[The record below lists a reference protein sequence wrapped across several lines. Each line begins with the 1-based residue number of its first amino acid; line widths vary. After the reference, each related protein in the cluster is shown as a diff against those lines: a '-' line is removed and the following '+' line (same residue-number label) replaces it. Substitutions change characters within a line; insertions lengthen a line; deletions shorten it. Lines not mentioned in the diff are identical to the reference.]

1 MRMTRQLLYTAGISL
16 LLVGCSHLSKVA
28 KVPVSAVS
36 STAKLLDLSKHP
48 GSGQTQPLARLGQYL
63 DDADTA
69 RKKLGADPSDTDAQS
84 DYNFAI
90 SRITEIIEDAD
101 LAPWDKPLSCD
112 SQKGQPWSFS
122 LRSPDPRPEYHP
134 SNFHFHPSDRYRFGG
149 KLIAKRVLKEGLGAP
164 VIVSSKDLDFTK
176 YDPFAQGKKVYY
188 GFTAMIYF
196 KGRQAELVVF
206 DPLDTEQVS
215 YEGHNFPLA
224 ADFQGPLALSMV
236 ESHPKKEGRNLM
248 FQPTK
253 QENTG
258 RLSRLQVYNPNK
270 IPVIFIHGLGD
281 SQATWTPMIN
291 YLRLD
296 STIRDRY
303 QFWVFSYPTGLPYPI
318 PAATLRHQLDLM
330 GERYPNH
337 KDIVI
342 VAHSLG
348 GNLSRLLISD
358 SGMKIWDT
366 YFDKPPEKIPF
377 HDKTRAILSQM
388 LIFKARPDVSRVIFA
403 SASLGGSE
411 KATNFWGRLGAKM
424 IGDPMEISEVN
435 KEAISHARPEFRE
448 GRSHLPN
455 SVEILDPGTTFLGVV
470 NGLPIKPSIPY
481 HTIIGDRGKGG
492 NLDHSKP
499 ASTDGIVPYWSSHLD
514 GAKSETIIPSGH
526 WSIRHPDGMAEVK
539 RILLQHKE

>member
-1 MRMTRQLLYTAGISL
+1 MRTIRQSL
-16 LLVGCSHLSKVA
+16 CAAALSLSLAGCSHLSKVA
-28 KVPVSAVS
+28 KIPISAVA
-36 STAKLLDLSKHP
+36 TTVEQLDLSKQL
-48 GSGQTQPLARLGQYL
+48 GSRPNQPLAHLGRYL
-63 DDADTA
+63 DAANTA
-69 RKKLGADPSDTDAQS
+69 RQRLAADPSDTNARS

-90 SRITEIIEDAD
+90 SRITEIIEDAS
-101 LAPWDKPLSCD
+101 LTPWDKPLSCD
-112 SQKGQPWSFS
+112 SQGGQPWSFS

-149 KLIAKRVLKEGLGAP
+149 KLIETRVLKKGLGAP

-188 GFTAMIYF
+188 GFTAMVYF

-215 YEGHNFPLA
+215 YEGHEFPLA

-236 ESHPKKEGRNLM
+236 ESHPKKEGRSLM

-270 IPVIFIHGLGD
+270 IPVVFIHGLGD

-318 PAATLRHQLDLM
+318 PAATLRRQLDLM
-330 GERYPNH
+330 EERYPKH

-366 YFDKPPEKIPF
+366 YFDKAPAEIPF

-403 SASLGGSE
+403 SASLRGSE
-411 KATNFWGRLGAKM
+411 KATNFWGRLGARM
-424 IGDPMEISEVN
+424 IGDPLEMSEVN

-455 SVEILDPGTTFLGVV
+455 SVEILDPGTTFLGVA
-470 NGLPIKPSIPY
+470 NSLPIKPGISY
-481 HTIIGDRGKGG
+481 HTIVGDRGKGG
-492 NLDHSKP
+492 NLDRTEPVS
-499 ASTDGIVPYWSSHLD
+499 SDGIVPYWSSHLD
-514 GAKSETIIPSGH
+514 GAESETIVPSGH
-526 WSIRHPDGMAEVK
+526 WSIQHPAAMAEVK
-539 RILLQHKE
+539 RILLQHDG